1 VTAEITQRHYHVY
14 CCVVL
19 HSVVSAARCC
29 NLPLLLLDVS
39 AARCCNLPLLLPD
52 VSAARCCNLPLLL
65 PDVSA
70 RCCNLQ
76 DVMQVQVSSDRAA
89 SAALCVR
96 VQQLLHPV
104 YSLLYPQ
111 GPSYGSVLERFA
123 ERPSTARDKDREIKV
138 RY

>member
-1 VTAEITQRHYHVY
+1 
-14 CCVVL
+14 
-19 HSVVSAARCC
+19 
-29 NLPLLLLDVS
+29 
-39 AARCCNLPLLLPD
+39 
-52 VSAARCCNLPLLL
+52 
-65 PDVSA
+65 
-70 RCCNLQ
+70 
-76 DVMQVQVSSDRAA
+76 MQVQVSSDRAA

-96 VQQLLHPV
+96 VQQLLQPV